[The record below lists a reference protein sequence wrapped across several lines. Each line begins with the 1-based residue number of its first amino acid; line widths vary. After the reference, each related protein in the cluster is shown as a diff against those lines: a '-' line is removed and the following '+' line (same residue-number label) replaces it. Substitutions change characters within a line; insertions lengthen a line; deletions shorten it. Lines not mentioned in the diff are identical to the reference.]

1 MYVYSFH
8 HHIINSFFDLLFSS
22 IILSQ
27 KKRKKNRPPSSF
39 IHSFIVCVIIIIIII
54 IMSSSPSTTHTTK
67 KVFVSSSPGVVKTV
81 LFGVLASTVIASFAF
96 ASENAHILVQQVRD
110 SSTRVFSLSSRF
122 PDRIQP
128 PMMRESSSPLLRAD
142 DAIFDS
148 HPLSLFV
155 HNNNNNNNNNNRPYR
170 KTRSSKAR
178 TSPSLSRPRT
188 RD

>member
-8 HHIINSFFDLLFSS
+8 HHIINSFFDLLFRS

-27 KKRKKNRPPSSF
+27 KKKKKNRPPSSF
-39 IHSFIVCVIIIIIII
+39 IHSFIVCVIIIIII

-110 SSTRVFSLSSRF
+110 STRVFSLSSRF

-128 PMMRESSSPLLRAD
+128 PMMRESSPLLRAD

-155 HNNNNNNNNNNRPYR
+155 HNNNNNNNRPYR

>member
-1 MYVYSFH
+1 MIFFFVPSFCH
-8 HHIINSFFDLLFSS
+8 
-22 IILSQ
+22 
-27 KKRKKNRPPSSF
+27 KKKEKKIVPHLHSF
-39 IHSFIVCVIIIIIII
+39 IHSFIVCVIIIIII
-54 IMSSSPSTTHTTK
+54 IMSSSPSTTHTTT

-110 SSTRVFSLSSRF
+110 STRVFSLSSRF

-155 HNNNNNNNNNNRPYR
+155 HNNNNNNNNNNNRPYR

>member
-1 MYVYSFH
+1 MIFFFVPSFCH
-8 HHIINSFFDLLFSS
+8 
-22 IILSQ
+22 
-27 KKRKKNRPPSSF
+27 KKKEKKIVPHLHSF
-39 IHSFIVCVIIIIIII
+39 IHSFIVCVIIIII

-128 PMMRESSSPLLRAD
+128 PMMRESSPLLRAD

>member
-8 HHIINSFFDLLFSS
+8 HHIINSFFDLLFRS
-22 IILSQ
+22 IIFLSQ

-39 IHSFIVCVIIIIIII
+39 IHSFIHSSFVSSSSII

-110 SSTRVFSLSSRF
+110 STRVFSLSSRF

-128 PMMRESSSPLLRAD
+128 PMMRESSPLLRAD

-155 HNNNNNNNNNNRPYR
+155 HNNNNNNNNRPYR

>member
-8 HHIINSFFDLLFSS
+8 HHIINSFFDLLFRS

-54 IMSSSPSTTHTTK
+54 IMSSSPSTTHTTTK
-67 KVFVSSSPGVVKTV
+67 KVFVSSSPVVKTV

-96 ASENAHILVQQVRD
+96 ASENAHILVQQVRGD
-110 SSTRVFSLSSRF
+110 STRVFSLSSRF

-128 PMMRESSSPLLRAD
+128 PMMRESSPLLRAD

-155 HNNNNNNNNNNRPYR
+155 HNNNNNNNNNRPYR